1 MHVQHPALRMI
12 TEANGFQPLLH
23 IGPTLSPS
31 IVNKLYTDQR
41 LAKVTED
48 LMTPLADLGETICL
62 AR

>member
-1 MHVQHPALRMI
+1 MHVQHSALPMI
-12 TEANGFQPLLH
+12 TEAGGFQPLLH